1 MTTLCRELGGEKI
14 GGGDLQSQCASH
26 ESLGK
31 VVGNPGNSVSGCDV
45 LGCAMLKVLGL
56 GNLSSVWAYGI
67 HTWDGLDP
75 ETVLEPWGSLSS
87 LSDVATI
94 VLVRYF

>member
-31 VVGNPGNSVSGCDV
+31 VGGNPGNSVSGCDV

-56 GNLSSVWAYGI
+56 GNLSSVWAYG
-67 HTWDGLDP
+67 LDP